1 MKIRNMLR
9 GIPLL
14 LLMVSGLSVF
24 LSCKGPS
31 SNSTPAFYT
40 VTFDAQGGSTVASLT
55 VEHGKTVTQP
65 DNPTKDEFDFDG
77 WYKEKECTTPWNFAT
92 DTVTANITLFAKW
105 TPVAPATVTVT
116 FAVKDGHGTLKAKAG
131 DTELS
136 SGASVKKG
144 TEITFTADPAANSE
158 VAYWRINGEVKSG
171 THKIEKITANKD
183 VTATVTFKRPD
194 EPEPTFFTVDY
205 KTEPAVGGSIS
216 AKDADGRAV
225 SSGEKIEENTVLE
238 FTATPNIGYDISG
251 WTGDATAEPDNKTA
265 KLTVTKNSMVTVT
278 FTLKKYEVTFDAQG
292 GTPVPPSQQIEHGKT
307 VQKPADPEKAPF
319 AFGGWYKEKE
329 CKTLWNFEKDT
340 VTAATTLYAQWK
352 ITIQFDSN
360 KIKCRKNG
368 GGDINPGDTV
378 HENERLNFDAKL
390 TEGYIV
396 DKWTINDTPKDG
408 ATGKSFSY
416 VVKAS
421 DVKADGSITIG
432 YTDKKATE
440 AKIQFDSPNM
450 TCTKDGGASISSGDT
465 VHENDKLTFTATLP
479 EGEIVDKWLIN
490 DKNKG
495 NATYFQYTVKIED
508 AQNGI
513 IHVKYEKKRIAKAIV
528 DFDSDKMTCTKNFGQ
543 ATVTKGTTVYEKDLL
558 FFAAKLPKEKI
569 GKWRINGKEAEPQ
582 PSKPEYFSYTIK
594 ADDNG
599 KTLTID
605 YTEK

>member
-1 MKIRNMLR
+1 MLR

-65 DNPTKDEFDFDG
+65 DNPTKDDFDFDG

-144 TEITFTADPAANSE
+144 TEITFTADPAADSE

-171 THKIEKITANKD
+171 THKMEKITADKD
-183 VTATVTFKRPD
+183 VTVTVTFKRPD
-194 EPEPTFFTVDY
+194 EPKPTFFTVDY
-205 KTEPAVGGSIS
+205 RAEPAAGGSIS

-251 WTGDATAEPDNKTA
+251 WTGDAAAEPDNKTA
-265 KLTVTKNSMVTVT
+265 KLTVTKNSTVTVT
-278 FTLKKYEVTFDAQG
+278 FTLKKYEVTFNAQG

-378 HENERLNFDAKL
+378 HENDRLNFDAKL
-390 TEGYIV
+390 TEGEIV
-396 DKWTINDTPKDG
+396 DKWTINGTPKDD
-408 ATGKSFSY
+408 ATEKSFSY

-432 YTDKKATE
+432 YTKKEATQATINFDADKIICYK
-440 AKIQFDSPNM
+440 KGKSVND
-450 TCTKDGGASISSGDT
+450 GDT
-465 VHENDKLTFTATLP
+465 VYKGDVLDFSAKQLS
-479 EGEIVDKWLIN
+479 EGELIDHWRVHGVDRDTKT
-490 DKNKG
+490 
-495 NATYFQYTVKIED
+495 AFHYTVDSKD
-508 AQNGI
+508 VKNGTI
-513 IHVKYEKKRIAKAIV
+513 IVSYNTKQAAKAKII
-528 DFDSDKMTCTKNFGQ
+528 FNSNKMECTKNGK
-543 ATVTKGTTVYEKDLL
+543 TVNSGDEVYEKALL

-569 GKWRINGKEAEPQ
+569 GKWRINGKEVEPQ